1 MSAVLLAVYTSHEA
15 AERARTD
22 LVRDG
27 FPTDRVEL
35 TDCSEPGRAGL
46 VPCESL
52 HGKFTQYFQ
61 TLLNLD
67 GERHYPELLAET
79 LEKGGATVTVH
90 PRGVIETARAT
101 EILEGIGVKDLV
113 KHDLTN
119 QKLEHAAARRDSPWI
134 SNFWVEH
141 VDGSHCIYCQLFE
154 RDTS

>member
-46 VPCESL
+46 VPRESL
-52 HGKFTQYFQ
+52 HGRFTQYFQ
-61 TLLNLD
+61 TLLNFD
-67 GERHYPELLAET
+67 GERHYPELLAEC
-79 LEKGGATVTVH
+79 LESGGATVTVH
-90 PRGVIETARAT
+90 PRGAIETARAT
-101 EILEGIGVKDLV
+101 EILESAGLQDLV
-113 KHDLTN
+113 KHDLAN
-119 QKLEHAAARRDSPWI
+119 QKGEHAAATRDSPWI
-134 SNFWVEH
+134 SNFWVENPS
-141 VDGSHCIYCQLFE
+141 GTHCIYCRLFE